1 MDNKKG
7 ISLIVLIVTIT
18 IAIILAVAVTVT
30 LDNGIKNSRVNSFIY
45 EISTVEDAVKS
56 YYTMNNELPSDDSFK
71 DKSAD
76 EAGANYNLSIDEMKE
91 NGDENSTFF
100 LVDMK
105 KIEAESEVQ
114 KSVDKAKKFICAYPS
129 FNIYSSKGISV
140 NGKKYY
146 SITEKLDDLVNRSGT
161 GTSNNTSEISF
172 ESRSKFKC

>member
-1 MDNKKG
+1 MYNKKG
-7 ISLIVLIVTIT
+7 ISLMVLIVTII

-45 EISTVEDAVKS
+45 EISTIEDAVKS

-71 DKSAD
+71 DKSAN
-76 EAGANYNLSIDEMKE
+76 EAVSDYSLSIDEMKE

-100 LVDMK
+100 LVDTK
-105 KIEAESEVQ
+105 KIDAESEIQ
-114 KSVDKAKKFICAYPS
+114 KSVDKTKKFICAYPS
-129 FNIYSSKGISV
+129 FNVYSSKGISV

-146 SITEKLDDLVNRSGT
+146 SITENLDDLINRSGT
-161 GTSNNTSEISF
+161 ETSNNTSEISF